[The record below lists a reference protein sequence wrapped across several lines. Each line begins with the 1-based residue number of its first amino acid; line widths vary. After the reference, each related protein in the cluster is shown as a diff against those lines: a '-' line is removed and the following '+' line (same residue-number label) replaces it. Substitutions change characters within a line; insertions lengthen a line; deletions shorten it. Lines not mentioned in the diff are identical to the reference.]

1 MASSE
6 GVTAAHRVA
15 ATTHCGMT
23 PTPGVATATTML
35 SERRHGSQ
43 DGTQHTHRQNNA
55 FTFDTHVSLLNH
67 RILFDPICRTQFMA
81 IGGHNNSLI
90 PA

>member
-6 GVTAAHRVA
+6 GVTAAHRMA

-43 DGTQHTHRQNNA
+43 DGTQDTHRQNNA

-67 RILFDPICRTQFMA
+67 RMDCSTLSVERSSWRSVDITA
-81 IGGHNNSLI
+81 
-90 PA
+90 A